1 MFRMALA
8 LGMTVA
14 ELGQRMSST
23 ELSEWALYFE
33 LEPFGCDDEWRAGML
48 ASTIANVN
56 RDPAKR
62 KKAFEPNDFMRPV
75 FIPEDLRE
83 EDSSLSL
90 AEKVHFAMRALGGEE
105 VKHGDTEQAGR
116 KTGA

>member
-33 LEPFGCDDEWRAGML
+33 LEPPGGDDEWRAGML

-56 RDPAKR
+56 RDPDKR
-62 KKAFEPNDFMRPV
+62 KKPFEPNDFMRPA
-75 FIPEDLRE
+75 FIPDALRE
-83 EDSSLSL
+83 EEGGLSL

-105 VKHGDTEQAGR
+105 VKHGDVI
-116 KTGA
+116 KTGSETGA